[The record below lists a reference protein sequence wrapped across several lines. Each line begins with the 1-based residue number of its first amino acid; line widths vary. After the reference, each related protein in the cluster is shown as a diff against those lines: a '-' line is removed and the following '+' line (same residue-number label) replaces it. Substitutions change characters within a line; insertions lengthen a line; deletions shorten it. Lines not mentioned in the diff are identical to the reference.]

1 MNLKKKN
8 TKSSKNILFLYA
20 QVTPY
25 FLGCINNYT
34 NSNPNNNIVIIY
46 LDFFKTLKSDS
57 KKKYQII
64 PKDKFTSRNEIKDFI
79 IKFNPS
85 VILVSGR
92 MDNDYLYIA
101 RSFATKIKRVSL
113 QDTMYQKTFKQLLQ
127 SIFSQYLYRQ
137 YFDKFWGVGIS
148 QTNFAKRIGF
158 NSSDISEGFYVAD
171 KTFFDDNITF
181 DYNNINEFNFLFIGR
196 LVREKNVINLAK
208 AIESINVQ
216 NKCNHQLTIIGE
228 GKELS
233 KLKKFNCVN
242 HLGFKT
248 QNEIID
254 IAKEC
259 HAFCLPSIYEP
270 WGVVVHEMA
279 ALGLPILSSIK
290 CGSSYNLVIDN
301 FNGFKFNPFKMK
313 SIIECLNNFILL
325 DNEKKKKFSINSNLI
340 ARKINHINWNNTL
353 NSFLI

>member
-1 MNLKKKN
+1 MNLKKKT

-25 FLGCINNYT
+25 FLGCINHYT

-46 LDFFKTLKSDS
+46 LDIFKILKSNS
-57 KKKYQII
+57 KKNYQMIS
-64 PKDKFTSRNEIKDFI
+64 KDKFTSRAEIKDFI
-79 IKFNPS
+79 LKFNPS

-92 MDNDYLYIA
+92 MDNDYLDVA
-101 RSFATKIKRVSL
+101 KFFANKIKRVTL
-113 QDTMYQKTFKQLLQ
+113 QDTMYQTTLKQLVQ
-127 SIFSQYLYRQ
+127 SIFSQYLYKQ
-137 YFDKFWGVGIS
+137 YFDKFWGIGTS

-158 NSSDISEGFYVAD
+158 NSSDIREGFYVAD
-171 KTFFDDNITF
+171 KTFFDHNIVF
-181 DYNNINEFNFLFIGR
+181 DYNNIKEFNFLFIGR

-208 AIESINVQ
+208 AIESINSQ
-216 NKCNHQLTIIGE
+216 NNCNHKLTIIGE
-228 GKELS
+228 GKELL
-233 KLKKFNCVN
+233 KLENFNCVN
-242 HLGFKT
+242 YLGFKS

-279 ALGLPILSSIK
+279 ALGLPILSSTK
-290 CGSSYNLVIDN
+290 CGSSYNLVIDD
-301 FNGFKFNPFKMK
+301 FNGFKFNPFKIK
-313 SIIECLNNFILL
+313 SIRECLNNFILL
-325 DNEKKKKFSINSNLI
+325 DNEEKKSFSINSNLI
-340 ARKINHINWNNTL
+340 ARKINHLNWNNTL